1 MGAKIRTPSK
11 SLGPQTTPPKNPSDQ
26 NLTPRKSHAEFPSHN
41 NFQKAGIV
49 AKQVWFYFIRG
60 ITRPGVCGN
69 YHESSDCF
77 QAAQKNT
84 CQNSP
89 TQKKS
94 QNRKFQTSKNLSII
108 SVATVILSVK
118 EIRISVLNLIGV
130 LTKKISTTIIIK
142 LR

>member
-1 MGAKIRTPSK
+1 MGAKIRTPPK
-11 SLGPQTTPPKNPSDQ
+11 SQGPQTTPPKKSLGPKLNPQ
-26 NLTPRKSHAEFPSHN
+26 KIPCRIPSHN

-69 YHESSDCF
+69 YYESSDCF
-77 QAAQKNT
+77 QAARKNT
-84 CQNSP
+84 CQNFL

-94 QNRKFQTSKNLSII
+94 PNRKFQTPKNLSII

-118 EIRISVLNLIGV
+118 EIRISVMNLIGV